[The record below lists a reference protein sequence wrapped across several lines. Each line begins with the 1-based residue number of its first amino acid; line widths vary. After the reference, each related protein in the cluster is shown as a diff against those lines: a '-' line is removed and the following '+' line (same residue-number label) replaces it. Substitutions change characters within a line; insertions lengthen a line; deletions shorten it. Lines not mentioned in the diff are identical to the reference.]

1 MSRRT
6 LMVLLGFLAGFSCWV
21 GAREVGKGLPDAI
34 FAAGFE
40 NTRPVANAGADRSV
54 VLGAAATLSGSGV
67 DAEGGALSYAWQVVS
82 QPAGSNVVLTN
93 PATATPGFT
102 PLVLGLYRFE
112 LVVSDGALL
121 SVPDAVEITAVES
134 VGPPPVANA
143 GAAQTVLRGVQV
155 QLSGAGSSDPRNL
168 PLTYAW
174 SVEAVPDGAN
184 VSLDRPTAVDP
195 RFTATVAGLY
205 RLRLQVGN
213 GLTVSAPSLVEISAV
228 PPAVEGVAP
237 PLPTTGVTTPA
248 AATRFLYTGPDPIQT
263 GVAAGAID
271 ELRGAAVSGRVVTR
285 MDVPLPG
292 VTVRVLGRPELGRT
306 VTRADGRFDLAVN
319 GGDTLVLDFTRSG
332 LLGVQRRV
340 KPDWQGQRV
349 LDRVVM
355 IAPDAAATRVSF
367 GRNVGGVLAR
377 SSESRDKDG
386 VRRARVFVPPGSE
399 ARVVLADGRSVGSLT
414 TATLRITEYTVGDLG
429 ENTMPGDLPPT
440 TAYTYAAEIG
450 IDEPVSKEATRVEF
464 GQPLWSYV
472 DNFVGFPVGEVVP
485 SGYYDRGRGVWVPAR
500 NGRVLKVLSVTG
512 GLAVLDV
519 TGSGLPATPQQLQD
533 LGITDAER
541 TELAGTFAAGQS
553 FWRTP
558 LEFLPA
564 RGGGAGAPWDYN
576 WPYGP
581 PPDAQPPLVPPPQ
594 PPQPPPPRPLDPCPG
609 ENPCRSG
616 SVIQAQTRV
625 LTKAVPVTGTPYLMH
640 YSTERA
646 PGRRQDVLRIPL
658 TGATTPTSAANARVS
673 IEVAGRKVTQT
684 LPIAPNQ
691 TFDFT
696 WDGRDAWGRPL
707 RGTAEAKIRVGY
719 EYPSVYY
726 GTRTAFNQSFATLGG
741 VPISRDGSQVA
752 GRAATTLWTDH
763 RILLADDVPGPS
775 ALVAN
780 LGGFTLTPHH
790 TYDPVGRRLYLGE
803 GSTVRD
809 ANASSGSM
817 VRTLGGTTTPLTGCS
832 DPNGDGGPASNASF
846 RGIEDLAVGPDG
858 SIYLAD
864 QGRLRRIGPDGII
877 TTIAGGG
884 GVFPGA
890 PTPGVSAALDYVFAV
905 TVDSDGNVYAA
916 THFGRY
922 VARLDSSGMI
932 QIIAGRG
939 VSGGNP
945 PGCSNAP
952 CGDGGPALE
961 ATFRAVYA
969 LAVGP
974 DGSLYIADGDA
985 GNVRR
990 IGADGIIAT
999 VAGTGQAEYT
1009 GPNGPVGDGGPAIQA
1024 LLRTPLGIDVSPEGD
1039 LYIAD
1044 YDNRRVRKVDI
1055 SGRISTVAGTGEEY
1069 VGPNPPR
1076 GDFGPAVDAVV
1087 DPVNVVVLPDGDLAV
1102 FDYGQNRVRVIGE
1115 TGTITTL
1122 VGGGNGSGE
1131 GRPGPGTRFVTSSFG
1146 IDALPDGRVL
1156 FAGDI
1161 LAGAQ
1166 YIEQI
1171 HAVGSAFPGLSLT
1184 DLVMPS
1190 PDGAETYRFSNT
1202 GRHLDTRDALTG
1214 VIRFQFNY
1222 DAAGRLIGIT
1232 DGDGNLTRIER
1243 NAAGAPTAIVSPDNL
1258 RTELALDANGLLAS
1272 VTNPLAEQVRME
1284 YAAGG
1289 LLNRYVDARGFAS
1302 TYTFD
1307 VNGGLLSS
1315 QDAAGGGMTLTSTST
1330 AGSNALSNT
1339 VAARSAMGRTTTY
1352 STTTFTGGAGGQSRQ
1367 TLYPDGTRTTVDVGP
1382 DGVRRT
1388 TLADGV
1394 TISERPAREPLG
1406 FGASFPGD
1414 TMITMGGQ
1422 SMSATTTRSV
1432 VGGSKSSAPTGYSE
1446 EITSNG
1452 RMNRSQYDAATRT
1465 WTMTSAAGRVSRA
1478 VVDANGRPLRMEH
1491 DGLAPVEVTY
1501 DARGRVIR
1509 SQVGSGLEA
1518 RATLFTYDARGHLQ
1532 TLTDPIGRTSTL
1544 ESDVLGR
1551 PLRVTE
1557 ASGETTEF
1565 RFDANGNLTS
1575 VKPANRPTHEFAY
1588 TSVDLLASYQP
1599 PSLAGRDVM
1608 SHAYTYNADR
1618 ELTEVVLPDGR
1629 DIDYTYDTGGR
1640 LQSRVIDRGSYTL
1653 VYETA
1658 SGLPVR
1664 VESPDGVTLNF
1675 TYATGLL
1682 TQTQWTGP
1690 VAGRVNYGHDA
1701 SLRVN
1706 SVSVNGSSPVA
1717 LVLNG
1722 EGLPISV
1729 GGMSLSYA
1737 TNSGLLTGS
1746 TLGTVAA
1753 AYTYNGFAEPASA
1766 TVTRGGGTIYAE
1778 TYTRD
1783 KLGRITRKV
1792 ETVSGVVRTLDY
1804 AYDVMGRLREVQVD
1818 GVVTDT
1824 YTYDANGNRVTRV
1837 TGGTSTAYTY
1847 DAQDRLLGAGAVS
1860 YTYTAAGELRTITDG
1875 ASVTTLT
1882 HDELGDLTGVLL
1894 PDGRNV
1900 AYVIDGENRRVGKRI
1915 NGTLVQGFLYQ
1926 DDLRVVAE
1934 LDGANALVSRFVYG
1948 EKPHVPAYMLRGGRT
1963 YRLVTDAVGS
1973 VRLVVDTADGSIA
1986 QRIDYDA
1993 FGRAVSDSAP
2003 GFQPFGFAGGLWDR
2017 DTGLV
2022 RFGARDYDPRTG
2034 RWTRKDPA
2042 WFADGTNLYAY
2053 AKGDPVNLVDVTG
2066 ENSVDVGDTW
2076 SRRQANDQLRT
2087 LVNSNP
2093 NASWMLQFGYNN
2105 GVAHSGVAVM
2115 MNGRVVASLELNP
2128 PSAGVHRRNTPFPN
2142 TMALVKVNPAQ
2153 LHRAINMGTDGNLHT
2168 NYWAGSRLCHDYTE
2182 RLARTFAPQILNQHG
2197 QLRGPWSASGAAR
2210 NGARVLSFLGTP
2222 VGLGFSWIHGG
2233 F

>member
-67 DAEGGALSYAWQVVS
+67 DAEGGALSYAWQVLS

-93 PATATPGFT
+93 PATATPGVT
-102 PLVLGLYRFE
+102 PLVVGVYRFE

-121 SVPDAVEITAVES
+121 SVPDAVEITVVES
-134 VGPPPVANA
+134 AGPPPVANA

-174 SVEAVPDGAN
+174 SVDAVPDGAN

-195 RFTATVAGLY
+195 RFTATLAGLY

-263 GVAAGAID
+263 GVEAGAID

-285 MDVPLPG
+285 TDVPLPG

-319 GGDTLVLDFTRSG
+319 GGDSLVLDFTRVG

-355 IAPDAAATRVSF
+355 IGPDAAATRVSF
-367 GRNVGGVLAR
+367 GRNAGGLVAR
-377 SSESRDKDG
+377 GSESRDKDG

-450 IDEPVSKEATRVEF
+450 IDEPVPKEATRVEF

-519 TGSGLPATPQQLQD
+519 TGSGQPATPQQLQD

-576 WPYGP
+576 WPFGP
-581 PPDAQPPLVPPPQ
+581 PPGAGPPGGPWPPNGPPPLPPPQ
-594 PPQPPPPRPLDPCPG
+594 PPQPPPPRPNDPGPG

-616 SVIQAQTRV
+616 SVIQCQKRV
-625 LTKAVPVTGTPYLMH
+625 LMKAVPVTGTPYLMH

-658 TGATTPTSAANARVS
+658 TGATIPASALNARVS
-673 IEVAGRKVTQT
+673 IQVAGQWVTQT
-684 LPIAPNQ
+684 QPIAPNQ
-691 TFDFT
+691 TFDFN
-696 WDGRDAWGRPL
+696 WNGRDVWNRPL
-707 RGTAEAKIRVGY
+707 TGAAEATVRVGY
-719 EYPSVYY
+719 EYPAVYY
-726 GTRTAFNQSFATLGG
+726 ATRRAFNQSFATLGG
-741 VPISRDGSQVA
+741 VPISGGGVP
-752 GRAATTLWTDH
+752 GRATLTLWTEH
-763 RILLADDVPGPS
+763 RITLADDARGPS
-775 ALVAN
+775 DVVPS

-790 TYDPVGRRLYLGE
+790 TYNPVERRLYRGD
-803 GSTVRD
+803 GTIVD
-809 ANASSGSM
+809 GASVSSNSI
-817 VRTLGGTTTPLTGCS
+817 VRTLGGTRAPNCS
-832 DPNGDGGPASNASF
+832 GPNGDGGPVSNASF
-846 RGIEDLAVGPDG
+846 CGLENFEVGADG
-858 SIYLAD
+858 SIYVAD
-864 QGRLRRIGPDGII
+864 RFNGRVRRIAPNGIVS
-877 TTIAGGG
+877 TVAGGG
-884 GVFPGA
+884 SVEPGDV
-890 PTPGVSAALDYVFAV
+890 PIPGTSAYLGQVLDVAVDGEGIVYASADDGAALVR
-905 TVDSDGNVYAA
+905 VDRN
-916 THFGRY
+916 
-922 VARLDSSGMI
+922 GMI
-932 QIIAGRG
+932 RVIAGYG
-939 VSGGNP
+939 
-945 PGCSNAP
+945 PGDCNDWT
-952 CGDGGPALE
+952 CGDGGPATE
-961 ATFRAVYA
+961 ATFGQIRGIAVA
-969 LAVGP
+969 P
-974 DGSLYIADGDA
+974 DGSLYTGDWLD
-985 GNVRR
+985 NSVRK
-990 IGADGIIAT
+990 IGTDGIITT
-999 VAGTGQAEYT
+999 VAGIGDRPYT
-1009 GPNGPVGDGGPAIQA
+1009 GPNGPVGDGGPAIEA
-1024 LLRTPLGIDVSPEGD
+1024 SLTTPWGLDVSPAGD

-1044 YDNRRVRKVDI
+1044 WVDGRLRKVDVSGKI
-1055 SGRISTVAGTGEEY
+1055 SSVAGIGETQY
-1069 VGPNPPR
+1069 AGPNPPL
-1076 GDFGPAVDAVV
+1076 GDGGPASGAQVAPADVE
-1087 DPVNVVVLPDGDLAV
+1087 VLPDGDLAV
-1102 FDYGQNRVRVIGE
+1102 YDRGSDRVRVIDE
-1115 TGTITTL
+1115 LGTITTL
-1122 VGGGNGSGE
+1122 VGGGVGSGE
-1131 GRPGPGTRFVTSSFG
+1131 GGPGPGTHFSSEAEG
-1146 IDALPDGRVL
+1146 IASFPDGRIVIG
-1156 FAGDI
+1156 GDI
-1161 LAGAQ
+1161 TRGPGFLGQ
-1166 YIEQI
+1166 V
-1171 HAVGSAFPGLSLT
+1171 HTVGSALPGVSLG

-1214 VIRFQFNY
+1214 AIRYQFTY

-1315 QDAAGGGMTLTSTST
+1315 QDAAGGGTTLTSTST

-1388 TLADGV
+1388 VQPDGTELV
-1394 TISERPAREPLG
+1394 ERPVAEPAA
-1406 FGASFPGD
+1406 FGASHTGELQVTAD
-1414 TMITMGGQ
+1414 GLTSTSSSQ
-1422 SMSATTTRSV
+1422 RTV
-1432 VGGSKSSAPTGYSE
+1432 VPASAPGT
-1446 EITSNG
+1446 TSIATYTEQLTANG
-1452 RMNRSQYDAATRT
+1452 RTGQRRYDAATRT
-1465 WTMTSAAGRVSRA
+1465 WETTSAGGRVTRSA
-1478 VVDANGRPLRMEH
+1478 VDTLGRMLRVERS
-1491 DGLAPVEVTY
+1491 GLAATDLVYDTRGRLALMQSGTGVEARTTTYAY
-1501 DARGRVIR
+1501 DARGFLQSMTDPAGRTVSYERDAIGR
-1509 SQVGSGLEA
+1509 PI
-1518 RATLFTYDARGHLQ
+1518 RATDPAGQVTEYTYDSNGNTTRITPAGRPAHRFTYTAVDRMAAYEPPAISGTAVGDETVSYDLDQ
-1532 TLTDPIGRTSTL
+1532 AI
-1544 ESDVLGR
+1544 V
-1551 PLRVTE
+1551 E
-1557 ASGETTEF
+1557 AV
-1565 RFDANGNLTS
+1565 R
-1575 VKPANRPTHEFAY
+1575 
-1588 TSVDLLASYQP
+1588 
-1599 PSLAGRDVM
+1599 
-1608 SHAYTYNADR
+1608 
-1618 ELTEVVLPDGR
+1618 PDGR
-1629 DIDYTYDTGGR
+1629 DVDYTYDTAGR
-1640 LQSRVIDRGSYTL
+1640 LQAQTIDRGAYTFA
-1653 VYETA
+1653 YGAA
-1658 SGLPVR
+1658 SGQLVR
-1664 VESPDGVTLNF
+1664 IQSPDGVTIDY
-1675 TYATGLL
+1675 TYGNALVKRA
-1682 TQTQWTGP
+1682 QWSGP
-1690 VAGRVNYGHDA
+1690 VTG
-1701 SLRVN
+1701 
-1706 SVSVNGSSPVA
+1706 SVQYTYNNDQWPATLSVNGAGSIA
-1717 LVLNG
+1717 TTYDAD
-1722 EGLPISV
+1722 GLPTQV
-1729 GGMSLSYA
+1729 GALMLAYDVS
-1737 TNSGLLTGS
+1737 NGLLTGS

-1753 AYTYNGFAEPASA
+1753 AYTYNAFAEPASA

-1934 LDGANALVSRFVYG
+1934 LGGANALVSRFVYG

-1973 VRLVVDTADGSIA
+1973 VRLVVDTADGAIA

-1993 FGRAVSDSAP
+1993 FGRVVSDSAP

-2053 AKGDPVNLVDVTG
+2053 AKGDPVNLIDTTGDVAVVPLLLALGKFAAPFVTG
-2066 ENSVDVGDTW
+2066 AAIDLGMQALPKWRAGCDPVELLDPRKLNQNYNLTDAAVSGVVGKIMPPVLNPNWLPLARKVPRTISMMRIPDDHLYGFVARQQVWAFSRELNRNVAAKLLQDNYVSPAKKWVQDQVDK
-2076 SRRQANDQLRT
+2076 LPI
-2087 LVNSNP
+2087 SNP
-2093 NASWMLQFGYNN
+2093 W
-2105 GVAHSGVAVM
+2105 
-2115 MNGRVVASLELNP
+2115 R
-2128 PSAGVHRRNTPFPN
+2128 
-2142 TMALVKVNPAQ
+2142 
-2153 LHRAINMGTDGNLHT
+2153 
-2168 NYWAGSRLCHDYTE
+2168 
-2182 RLARTFAPQILNQHG
+2182 
-2197 QLRGPWSASGAAR
+2197 
-2210 NGARVLSFLGTP
+2210 
-2222 VGLGFSWIHGG
+2222 
-2233 F
+2233 